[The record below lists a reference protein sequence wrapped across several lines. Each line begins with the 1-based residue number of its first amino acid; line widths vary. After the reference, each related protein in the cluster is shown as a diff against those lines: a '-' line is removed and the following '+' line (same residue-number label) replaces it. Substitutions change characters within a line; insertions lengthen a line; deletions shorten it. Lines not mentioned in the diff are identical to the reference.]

1 MLLLTLPNVL
11 IFQKMFKDEW
21 YWQKQLSRKTSA
33 FQTNFI
39 FLDTLEKPQS
49 QTFLNVFRGYKKE
62 TLAWN
67 WSMKSYWEST
77 SKYQAS
83 NIHKFYVTRIWRT
96 RTFENP
102 CRCFFFGKEFIF
114 IIILIYEDLN
124 SLLTSLFFI
133 FCEFAPGILNNKNLP
148 LWCSVC
154 TMENCPSDPGLIP
167 TSTWIEVLTRRL
179 PGDHPF

>member
-1 MLLLTLPNVL
+1 MLLMTLSNIL
-11 IFQKMFKDEW
+11 IFQKIFTDEW
-21 YWQKQLSRKTSA
+21 YWQKQLSRKTNP
-33 FQTNFI
+33 FQTNFL
-39 FLDTLEKPQS
+39 FLYPLKTS
-49 QTFLNVFRGYKKE
+49 QNQRFLNVS
-62 TLAWN
+62 WN

-154 TMENCPSDPGLIP
+154 TMENCPSDPGSIL
-167 TSTWIEVLTRRL
+167 TSTWIEVLTGRL